1 MAGKYSELSFCS
13 HRVLIRIEGFRLNRV
28 VTQAMKAGIQLKH
41 IRMVSETEM
50 VCWISAGDLKLLRS
64 LAKSLYR
71 ITVLESCGPIPRTQA
86 FIRKPGLVI
95 GCLLAIVMVIFQGF
109 FVETIQINGYKA
121 IPEQALLECLE
132 TQGIVKGAFR
142 PDIDWNEAEQEI
154 YRIFPQVTWV
164 QLVYSGRMV
173 ILNIAETDHEI
184 YGVDV
189 PSKPPSDSEDLPQH
203 YTSLVAS
210 HSGYIETIY
219 PYYGQAVVEAGDYVE
234 EGQVLISGCVP
245 IEPTTF
251 AEEGEEQ
258 RTEYFV
264 NAKGE
269 VQAAVP
275 YKLTFSQERYIWG
288 SSADSMDNG
297 EVVVSKV
304 EKTEEQAKRKAEQ
317 QIRTWEKENLPETAE
332 ILKKS
337 LKFSRD
343 GNIIKV
349 SVLLEVRQ
357 QIAIPQEELIGKKI
371 TDTRND

>member
-28 VTQAMKAGIQLKH
+28 VTQAMKAGIQLKQ

-64 LAKSLYR
+64 LANSLYR

-245 IEPTTF
+245 IEPTSF
-251 AEEGEEQ
+251 AEVGEEQ

-304 EKTEEQAKRKAEQ
+304 EKTEEQVKRKAEQ

>member
-1 MAGKYSELSFCS
+1 M
-13 HRVLIRIEGFRLNRV
+13 
-28 VTQAMKAGIQLKH
+28 
-41 IRMVSETEM
+41 
-50 VCWISAGDLKLLRS
+50 
-64 LAKSLYR
+64 
-71 ITVLESCGPIPRTQA
+71 
-86 FIRKPGLVI
+86 
-95 GCLLAIVMVIFQGF
+95 
-109 FVETIQINGYKA
+109 
-121 IPEQALLECLE
+121 
-132 TQGIVKGAFR
+132 
-142 PDIDWNEAEQEI
+142 
-154 YRIFPQVTWV
+154 
-164 QLVYSGRMV
+164 
-173 ILNIAETDHEI
+173 
-184 YGVDV
+184 
-189 PSKPPSDSEDLPQH
+189 
-203 YTSLVAS
+203 
-210 HSGYIETIY
+210 
-219 PYYGQAVVEAGDYVE
+219 EAGDYVE

>member
-28 VTQAMKAGIQLKH
+28 VTQAMKAGIQLKQ

-50 VCWISAGDLKLLRS
+50 VCWISAEDLKLLRS

-173 ILNIAETDHEI
+173 ILNIAETDHGI

-219 PYYGQAVVEAGDYVE
+219 PYYGQAMVEAGDYVE

-275 YKLTFSQERYIWG
+275 YKLTFNQERYIWG
-288 SSADSMDNG
+288 SSADSTDNG
-297 EVVVSKV
+297 GVVVSKV
-304 EKTEEQAKRKAEQ
+304 EKTEEQVKRKAEQ

>member
-50 VCWISAGDLKLLRS
+50 ICWISAEDLKLLRG
-64 LAKSLYR
+64 LAKSLYH

-189 PSKPPSDSEDLPQH
+189 PSKRPSDSEELPQH

-219 PYYGQAVVEAGDYVE
+219 PYYGQAMVEAGDYVE

-264 NAKGE
+264 NAKGK

-275 YKLTFSQERYIWG
+275 YKLTFNQERYIWG

-297 EVVVSKV
+297 GVVVSKV